1 MTTTAGT
8 TATTTTTTE
17 VQRVYIKTS
26 AQRIWDAITQPEWTA
41 RYGYTGLVDFE
52 FGASRDDWLERWHQG
67 CDVLRVRWATYADTL
82 DDVLA
87 SMRGLDDSPVEE
99 HPAVFERAHERL
111 RQALDGPAG
120 D

>member
-1 MTTTAGT
+1 MTEHTPGA
-8 TATTTTTTE
+8 E
-17 VQRVYIKTS
+17 
-26 AQRIWDAITQPEWTA
+26 PE
-41 RYGYTGLVDFE
+41 D
-52 FGASRDDWLERWHQG
+52 SSPDHDP
-67 CDVLRVRWATYADTL
+67 ADTSQEPADPERTGVDVV

-87 SMRGLDDSPVEE
+87 SVRGLDDRPVEE